1 MKATFCTVF
10 LVAAAFTV
18 VSAQATE
25 AEPATPLATPVAATS
40 PAVPGFADAWT
51 LRSALPEDSL
61 FDDEDRAADAPVIV
75 PDGQRTARWVDPGL
89 SERR

>member
-1 MKATFCTVF
+1 M
-10 LVAAAFTV
+10 
-18 VSAQATE
+18 
-25 AEPATPLATPVAATS
+25 PPATPVAAQS
-40 PAVPGFADAWT
+40 PAVSGFADAWT

-75 PDGQRTARWVDPGL
+75 PDVQRTARSAYPDL